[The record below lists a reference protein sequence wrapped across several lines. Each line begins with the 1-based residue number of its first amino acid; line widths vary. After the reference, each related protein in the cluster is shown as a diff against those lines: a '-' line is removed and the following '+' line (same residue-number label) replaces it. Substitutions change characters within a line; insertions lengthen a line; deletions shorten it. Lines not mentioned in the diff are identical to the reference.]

1 MPLPLIL
8 GGAAAIAGAVGLG
21 SAVHGGAKMKEAN
34 DTMKLADK
42 RHKENIAKF
51 EKQNQETTEA
61 MDRLGE
67 MELVILDS
75 FKKFS
80 DIFERIQNRPE
91 FKGYN
96 KENVDIP
103 AYNDTSI
110 SARSFFEEEHSRE
123 LAALEQARRRK
134 KLVALTY

>member
-8 GGAAAIAGAVGLG
+8 GGVATIAGAVGLG

-96 KENVDIP
+96 
-103 AYNDTSI
+103 
-110 SARSFFEEEHSRE
+110 
-123 LAALEQARRRK
+123 
-134 KLVALTY
+134 

>member
-8 GGAAAIAGAVGLG
+8 GGAAVIAGAVGLG

-75 FKKFS
+75 FKA
-80 DIFERIQNRPE
+80 
-91 FKGYN
+91 
-96 KENVDIP
+96 IP
-103 AYNDTSI
+103 HNCYDTHY
-110 SARSFFEEEHSRE
+110 R
-123 LAALEQARRRK
+123 AAIL
-134 KLVALTY
+134 

>member
-8 GGAAAIAGAVGLG
+8 GGAAAIAGAVGVG
-21 SAVHGGAKMKEAN
+21 SAVHGGVKMKQAN

-42 RHKENIAKF
+42 KHKENIAHF
-51 EKQNQETTEA
+51 EKQNKVTTEA
-61 MDRLGE
+61 MDRLGKK
-67 MELVILDS
+67 ELEILDS

-91 FKGYN
+91 FKAYS

-103 AYNDTSI
+103 AYN
-110 SARSFFEEEHSRE
+110 AHVR
-123 LAALEQARRRK
+123 
-134 KLVALTY
+134 

>member
-8 GGAAAIAGAVGLG
+8 GGVATIAGAVGLG

-103 AYNDTSI
+103 AYN
-110 SARSFFEEEHSRE
+110 AHVR
-123 LAALEQARRRK
+123 
-134 KLVALTY
+134 